1 MIASFKIPTV
11 CTLLRNV
18 SHKTIRAHRH
28 PSLQCSKRRLVDSDG
43 KSRLHL
49 SFGVS
54 LGFSKNYRLMN
65 QYHNGYYSS
74 YAAQWPEFCMTAE
87 SAHEAGPSIKA
98 YSMCLFPVLL
108 SKAEKTVIAK
118 HEPPPPNPQHHAH
131 LTAMS
136 ITPSYR
142 SLGLARL
149 FMDHLEVLASNGQD
163 STPSLLDDKGA
174 EETTEERKG
183 RQDCVDAWFTDLF
196 VRCNNHRAVEM
207 YEKLGYSVY
216 RRVVE

>member
-1 MIASFKIPTV
+1 
-11 CTLLRNV
+11 
-18 SHKTIRAHRH
+18 
-28 PSLQCSKRRLVDSDG
+28 
-43 KSRLHL
+43 
-49 SFGVS
+49 
-54 LGFSKNYRLMN
+54 
-65 QYHNGYYSS
+65 
-74 YAAQWPEFCMTAE
+74 MTAE

-98 YSMCLFPVLL
+98 YSMSVDDGRAD
-108 SKAEKTVIAK
+108 KVVIAK

-149 FMDHLEVLASNGQD
+149 FMDHLEVLASDGQD
-163 STPSLLDDKGA
+163 SSSDQNG
-174 EETTEERKG
+174 TEEVTEKKEGRK
-183 RQDCVDAWFTDLF
+183 DCVDAWFTDLF

>member
-1 MIASFKIPTV
+1 
-11 CTLLRNV
+11 
-18 SHKTIRAHRH
+18 
-28 PSLQCSKRRLVDSDG
+28 
-43 KSRLHL
+43 
-49 SFGVS
+49 
-54 LGFSKNYRLMN
+54 
-65 QYHNGYYSS
+65 
-74 YAAQWPEFCMTAE
+74 MTAE

-98 YSMCLFPVLL
+98 YSRSVDD
-108 SKAEKTVIAK
+108 SKADKVVIAK

-163 STPSLLDDKGA
+163 SSSSDKEMEEDAGA
-174 EETTEERKG
+174 EHKEGRK
-183 RQDCVDAWFTDLF
+183 DCVDAWFTDLF

>member
-1 MIASFKIPTV
+1 
-11 CTLLRNV
+11 
-18 SHKTIRAHRH
+18 
-28 PSLQCSKRRLVDSDG
+28 
-43 KSRLHL
+43 
-49 SFGVS
+49 
-54 LGFSKNYRLMN
+54 
-65 QYHNGYYSS
+65 
-74 YAAQWPEFCMTAE
+74 MTAE

-98 YSMCLFPVLL
+98 YSTLYTLTSSLYVVL
-108 SKAEKTVIAK
+108 AK

-136 ITPSYR
+136 ITPSFR

-149 FMDHLEVLASNGQD
+149 FMDHLEVLASNGKD
-163 STPSLLDDKGA
+163 SEAEAEA
-174 EETTEERKG
+174 EEGKEKKG
-183 RQDCVDAWFTDLF
+183 RRDCVDSWFTDLF